1 MGEQKRESR
10 TGMWTVI
17 EGLVLVL
24 IIAASVP
31 PPQADELV
39 SNLDETN
46 GEIAKVWSAQHHA
59 QTFAT
64 GGHEPGYLV
73 ESVELD
79 VASWTEDANVTVSVH
94 SAWSSGGPG
103 DHLYTLENPT
113 RGTGRKVFTVR
124 KRDRVRLVERQPHAI
139 VIRNTGGKGSFNL
152 HTTTSINPTDE
163 SDWRIENARWT
174 TNPSEVLDRWVGVT
188 GAIKV
193 RINDRDAPP
202 PLSVAP
208 ANIRIREG
216 RRDLTIEWDEVPRA
230 TGYYVQWKWEDQ
242 EFGNE
247 RQRYVDGAH
256 STRVRLRL
264 AAGAGQRHMIRVRAT
279 NGGVNGPWSDNL
291 AATPKMGL
299 LVECTQ

>member
-1 MGEQKRESR
+1 MGGQKRESR
-10 TGMWTVI
+10 MGMWTVI

-31 PPQADELV
+31 SPQADELV
-39 SNLDETN
+39 SNLDEAN
-46 GEIAKVWSAQHHA
+46 GRIAKVWSAQHHA

-64 GGHEPGYLV
+64 GEHEPGYLV

-94 SAWSSGGPG
+94 AAWSSGGPG

-152 HTTTSINPTDE
+152 NTTPSINPADE

-174 TNPSEVLDRWVGVT
+174 TNPSDDLDRWVGTT
-188 GAIKV
+188 GAIKM
-193 RINDRDAPP
+193 RINDRDAPT
-202 PLSVAP
+202 PLSVVRSRSDAE
-208 ANIRIREG
+208 NGFLG
-216 RRDLTIEWDEVPRA
+216 RVME
-230 TGYYVQWKWEDQ
+230 
-242 EFGNE
+242 
-247 RQRYVDGAH
+247 
-256 STRVRLRL
+256 
-264 AAGAGQRHMIRVRAT
+264 
-279 NGGVNGPWSDNL
+279 
-291 AATPKMGL
+291 
-299 LVECTQ
+299 

>member
-10 TGMWTVI
+10 TGMRTVI

-31 PPQADELV
+31 SPQADELV
-39 SNLDETN
+39 SNLDEAN
-46 GEIAKVWSAQHHA
+46 GGVAKVWSAQHHA
-59 QTFAT
+59 QTFST

-79 VASWTEDANVTVSVH
+79 VAAWTEDANVTVSVH

-113 RGTGRKVFTVR
+113 RGTGRKVFSVR

-152 HTTTSINPTDE
+152 NTTTSINQTDE

-174 TNPSEVLDRWVGVT
+174 TNPTEALDRWVGAT
-188 GAIKV
+188 GAIKM
-193 RINDRDAPP
+193 RINDRDAPT
-202 PLSVAP
+202 PLSVVRSHSNAE
-208 ANIRIREG
+208 NGSLG
-216 RRDLTIEWDEVPRA
+216 RVME
-230 TGYYVQWKWEDQ
+230 
-242 EFGNE
+242 
-247 RQRYVDGAH
+247 
-256 STRVRLRL
+256 
-264 AAGAGQRHMIRVRAT
+264 
-279 NGGVNGPWSDNL
+279 
-291 AATPKMGL
+291 
-299 LVECTQ
+299 

>member
-1 MGEQKRESR
+1 MGEQKRGAR
-10 TGMWTVI
+10 TGMWTAI

-24 IIAASVP
+24 IIVASV

-39 SNLDETN
+39 SNLDEAN
-46 GEIAKVWSAQHHA
+46 GGIAKVWSAQHHA

-94 SAWSSGGPG
+94 AAWNSGGP
-103 DHLYTLENPT
+103 DNHLYTLENPT
-113 RGTGRKVFTVR
+113 RGTGRKVFSVR

-152 HTTTSINPTDE
+152 NTTSINQIDE

-174 TNPSEVLDRWVGVT
+174 TNPTDDLNRWVGAT
-188 GAIKV
+188 GAIKM
-193 RINDRDAPP
+193 RINDRDAPK

-216 RRDLTIEWDEVPRA
+216 RRDLTVEWDEVPRA

-242 EFGNE
+242 AFGNE
-247 RQRYVDGAH
+247 RQRYVDGAN

-279 NGGVNGPWSDNL
+279 NRGVDGPWSDGL
-291 AATPKMGL
+291 AATPKMGI

>member
-39 SNLDETN
+39 SNLDEAN
-46 GEIAKVWSAQHHA
+46 GEIVKVWSAQHHA

-152 HTTTSINPTDE
+152 NTTTDKPDRRIGLANREREVDDE
-163 SDWRIENARWT
+163 PDRNLGQVGWNDWIYQ
-174 TNPSEVLDRWVGVT
+174 
-188 GAIKV
+188 
-193 RINDRDAPP
+193 DA
-202 PLSVAP
+202 
-208 ANIRIREG
+208 
-216 RRDLTIEWDEVPRA
+216 
-230 TGYYVQWKWEDQ
+230 DQ
-242 EFGNE
+242 
-247 RQRYVDGAH
+247 
-256 STRVRLRL
+256 
-264 AAGAGQRHMIRVRAT
+264 
-279 NGGVNGPWSDNL
+279 
-291 AATPKMGL
+291 
-299 LVECTQ
+299 